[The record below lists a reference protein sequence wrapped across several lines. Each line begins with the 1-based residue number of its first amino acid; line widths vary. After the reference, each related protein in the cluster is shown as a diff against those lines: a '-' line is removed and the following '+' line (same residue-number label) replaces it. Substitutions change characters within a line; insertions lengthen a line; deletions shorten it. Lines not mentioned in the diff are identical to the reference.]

1 MVSQNTQS
9 WSYKDSWSGQG
20 KIGRVGTFAGPDVI
34 GGLSSEGRFDITLC
48 FIVICLLRA
57 DFARHLYVHW
67 SQEN

>member
-20 KIGRVGTFAGPDVI
+20 KIGRVGTFAGLDVI
-34 GGLSSEGRFDITLC
+34 EGHGSEGRFNITLC

-57 DFARHLYVHW
+57 DLARHLYVHW